1 MLSHL
6 IRMLSLLIL
15 LTAWA
20 SAAKVGSLTF
30 TPPPGWTVKIE
41 KKDAATLTPPAG
53 AAQGYL
59 VLFPDIW
66 VSGDVKSWFATTVKQ
81 LNGDLTVISESKV
94 NLDAA
99 SAHPFVFKSVEL
111 ERSQGTEIRNYSAL
125 LSGNTATVYVALA
138 PNDEAMK
145 ALTPSL
151 VALINSQQPD
161 KTAPLPAVKP
171 QNAGQFKAAGGD
183 PDEQLIPDEF
193 RCYQETEGDSL
204 ISELTV
210 QILPGGKY
218 RTLYGAGSFVVK
230 KGKYS
235 LEPVWS
241 GGPLDGVDTN
251 TNLAL
256 DDAGQRFE
264 LSGFKLNANDDR
276 LNFECYQRGPRETLA
291 LLEFKFKTPA
301 PAKYA
306 CTLKDD
312 SAKSGGTLEILP
324 NRGYRFGGQTG
335 QFSTDFRSKQR
346 DSRSTL
352 EFTGG
357 PLDGEDASY
366 QEDENGVRTV
376 YFPSGS
382 RGMDCLNVGKPNPAE
397 RYGSAKAPAPPK
409 GSGGLSGAYV
419 ASYPDRRGNCDF
431 TCWETYIFTKNGYV
445 YTSEPDSSLAEA
457 DCSRTYPNG
466 FPICEVYRV
475 QGSSILIGDS
485 KSPFKKVGKT
495 LEIDGHTFGPILPL
509 DGLKL
514 KGTYT
519 FVSVRKPVDPVTFSF
534 GIPVDLSPASS
545 RFSYTFTPQGQFTA
559 GDRTGT
565 YRFVGNTLELKYK
578 GGEMVRRF
586 VYAQT
591 VSGKP
596 DLRLLRI
603 EGESYS
609 LENKK

>member
-1 MLSHL
+1 MMLSHL

-15 LTAWA
+15 LTTWA

-30 TPPPGWTVKIE
+30 TPPPGWTVDLD
-41 KKDAATLTPPAG
+41 KKDSATLTPPEG
-53 AAQGYL
+53 AIKGYL
-59 VLFPDIW
+59 VLIPDLWI
-66 VSGDVKSWFATTVKQ
+66 SGDAKAWFATTVKQ
-81 LNGDLTVISESKV
+81 LNGSRTVVSESKI
-94 NLDAA
+94 NLLDATFA
-99 SAHPFVFKSVEL
+99 SPLLAKSVEL
-111 ERSQGTEIRNYSAL
+111 ESSQGTDIRNYSAL
-125 LSGNTATVYVALA
+125 LSGNTATVYIAFA
-138 PNDEAMK
+138 PSDEALT
-145 ALTPSL
+145 ALLPKL
-151 VALINSQQPD
+151 VTLIHSQSPD
-161 KTAPLPAVKP
+161 KKTALPEVKP
-171 QNAGQFKAAGGD
+171 QNAGQFKVAGGD
-183 PDEQLIPDEF
+183 PSKKLIPDEF
-193 RCYQETEGDSL
+193 RCYEITEGDSL

-218 RTLYGAGSFVVK
+218 RTTYGAGSFVTQK
-230 KGKYS
+230 DK
-235 LEPVWS
+235 LVWS
-241 GGPLDGVDTN
+241 GGPLDGAGGYLLLEN
-251 TNLAL
+251 
-256 DDAGQRFE
+256 AGQR
-264 LSGFKLNANDDR
+264 FKLNANDDG
-276 LNFECYQRGPRETLA
+276 LNFDCYQRGPRETLA

-306 CTLKDD
+306 CTLNDGK
-312 SAKSGGTLEILP
+312 ATSGGTLEILP
-324 NRGYRFGGQTG
+324 NKGYRFGGQTG

-382 RGMDCLNVGKPNPAE
+382 RDMDCLNVGKPNPAE
-397 RYGSAKAPAPPK
+397 RYGSAKAPAPSK

-419 ASYPDRRGNCDF
+419 ASYPDNSNCDF
-431 TCWETYIFTKNGYV
+431 TCWETYVFTKNGYV
-445 YTSEPDSSLAEA
+445 YTSEPDSSLADA
-457 DCSRTYPNG
+457 DCSLTYPNG
-466 FPICEVYRV
+466 LPICEVYRV
-475 QGSSILIGDS
+475 QGGSIVYGES
-485 KSPFKKVGKT
+485 KSSFKKAGKN
-495 LEIDGHTFGPILPL
+495 LVIGGNTFAPLLPL

-559 GDRTGT
+559 GDGTGT

-578 GGEMVRRF
+578 GGQIARRF
-586 VYAQT
+586 VYTAT

-596 DLRLLRI
+596 DLGLLRI
-603 EGESYS
+603 AGESYS